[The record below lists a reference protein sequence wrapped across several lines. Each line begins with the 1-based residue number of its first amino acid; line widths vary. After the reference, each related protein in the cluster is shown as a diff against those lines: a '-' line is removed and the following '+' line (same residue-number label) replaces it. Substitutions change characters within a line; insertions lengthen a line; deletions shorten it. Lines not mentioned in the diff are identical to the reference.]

1 MYSYKNYFY
10 TKKQVFFDIYT
21 IDTVIKKGVALMKND
36 GNLIDKL
43 LNDNNSENDMIKE
56 LNEELDKELNKPY
69 EDIDYEK
76 VAELSSVIT
85 EISGGMPDR
94 KCRDRNIQKITE
106 ECTAI
111 IKRKKIKKIYT
122 WISALSACL
131 ILVLSLNIYT
141 MNSFGE
147 NLFKTIVRIT
157 ESGFSLDF
165 SNEPEE
171 EPTASTMKTTAVT
184 HKTTTQSILTTEPL
198 PLSTPAQSIDMQTNT
213 NNALIPN
220 VSVPKPGSENTTVTT
235 YTTTAIE
242 EEFINLGE
250 VLTEKCEEA
259 GIVPCFLNYKINM
272 TLDDFSY
279 DKNEMSTD
287 CYFSFS
293 NSTSKL
299 DIIIEQYN
307 SENIPS
313 ALIPSNQ
320 NGYYAITADIDEIL
334 LFEEDSHTTAV
345 FINNNTVYTT
355 VGHNISL
362 SQMENIVKKYSPSV
376 QN

>member
-1 MYSYKNYFY
+1 
-10 TKKQVFFDIYT
+10 

-94 KCRDRNIQKITE
+94 KCRDRNIQKITD

-165 SNEPEE
+165 SYCPEGTQSTNLPSVTTITITDTTTVTSANTMMTAITISTSLSS
-171 EPTASTMKTTAVT
+171 PTEITLSQ
-184 HKTTTQSILTTEPL
+184 TTQSTTITPNELT
-198 PLSTPAQSIDMQTNT
+198 QTN
-213 NNALIPN
+213 NISPIP
-220 VSVPKPGSENTTVTT
+220 GTQTEA
-235 YTTTAIE
+235 TTTTSVIQ

-320 NGYYAITADIDEIL
+320 NGYHAIISDIGEMF
-334 LFEEDSHTTAV
+334 LFEEDSHITAV
-345 FINNNTVYTT
+345 FINNNTIYTT
-355 VGHNISL
+355 VVHNISL
-362 SQMENIVKKYSPSV
+362 SQLENIIKEYSPSV

>member
-1 MYSYKNYFY
+1 
-10 TKKQVFFDIYT
+10 
-21 IDTVIKKGVALMKND
+21 MKND

-43 LNDNNSENDMIKE
+43 LNDNNSENDMIKK
-56 LNEELDKELNKPY
+56 LSEELDKELNKPY

-94 KCRDRNIQKITE
+94 KCRDRNIQKITD
-106 ECTAI
+106 ECTAV
-111 IKRKKIKKIYT
+111 IKRKKIKKICT

-165 SNEPEE
+165 SSEPEE
-171 EPTASTMKTTAVT
+171 GPTASTIKTTTVT
-184 HKTTTQSILTTEPL
+184 HKTTIQSILTTETL
-198 PLSTPAQSIDMQTNT
+198 PLSTPAQSIDTQTTTDNE
-213 NNALIPN
+213 LITTVP
-220 VSVPKPGSENTTVTT
+220 VPKPGSENTTVTT
-235 YTTTAIE
+235 HTTTVIE

-272 TLDDFSY
+272 NLDYFSY

-320 NGYYAITADIDEIL
+320 NGYHAIISDIGEMF
-334 LFEEDSHTTAV
+334 LFEEDSHITAV
-345 FINNNTVYTT
+345 FINNNTIYTT
-355 VGHNISL
+355 VVYNISL
-362 SQMENIVKKYSPSV
+362 SQLENIIKEYYPSV